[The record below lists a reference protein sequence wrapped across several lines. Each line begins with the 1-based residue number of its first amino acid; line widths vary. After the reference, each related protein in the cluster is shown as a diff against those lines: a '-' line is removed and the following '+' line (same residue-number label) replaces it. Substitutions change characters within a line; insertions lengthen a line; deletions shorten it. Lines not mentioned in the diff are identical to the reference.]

1 MKNTEKKYYLFA
13 IIIIFLI
20 VNLFSFFKINNLV
33 GVSMYDYK
41 KYSKIKYSF
50 VKNNKGVLPHPF
62 LGSTSTK
69 SIPIDSIVSD
79 EPIFHSIS
87 KKPSSKREIKVLI
100 LGGSVASHLSK
111 GGIEVENEIF
121 ARTLNDH
128 FNTDQ
133 FVIYNAAVGGYKQ
146 PQQAFKFVYLD
157 LLGFTPDLVINLD
170 GFNEIS
176 ETISFN
182 KAQQTPAIF
191 PYIYP
196 TNLKLSTDDRSCI
209 SLNNTLSKINTNVPL
224 FELASWAYILNCNS
238 KIVAEPFKK
247 PWWHAII
254 KNNYLT
260 SEDYAL
266 ASVKIWEASSNFLYI
281 NLKARNIYYIHVLQ
295 PNQYVT
301 DSKIYSKLELEKSLD
316 SEIYGSPI
324 KKYYH
329 LLNSKNLKT
338 KNFIDERMLFKNLSE
353 TIYMDNCCHMN
364 NLGMY
369 LLTKDIINKNQLT
382 FKKLLDK
389 NKI

>member
-1 MKNTEKKYYLFA
+1 
-13 IIIIFLI
+13 
-20 VNLFSFFKINNLV
+20 
-33 GVSMYDYK
+33 
-41 KYSKIKYSF
+41 
-50 VKNNKGVLPHPF
+50 
-62 LGSTSTK
+62 
-69 SIPIDSIVSD
+69 
-79 EPIFHSIS
+79 
-87 KKPSSKREIKVLI
+87 
-100 LGGSVASHLSK
+100 
-111 GGIEVENEIF
+111 
-121 ARTLNDH
+121 
-128 FNTDQ
+128 
-133 FVIYNAAVGGYKQ
+133 
-146 PQQAFKFVYLD
+146 
-157 LLGFTPDLVINLD
+157 
-170 GFNEIS
+170 
-176 ETISFN
+176 
-182 KAQQTPAIF
+182 
-191 PYIYP
+191 
-196 TNLKLSTDDRSCI
+196 
-209 SLNNTLSKINTNVPL
+209 L